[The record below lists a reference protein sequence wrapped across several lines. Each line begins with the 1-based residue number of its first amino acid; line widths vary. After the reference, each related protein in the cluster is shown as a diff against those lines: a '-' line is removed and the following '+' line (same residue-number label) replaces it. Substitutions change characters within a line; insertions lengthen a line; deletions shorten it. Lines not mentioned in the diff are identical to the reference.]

1 MSFRRIPFVR
11 RAAGAA
17 LAVALLA
24 SPAHA
29 GDAPLAPQTRIKL
42 SVVQWMPTKGEY
54 EDWQALGG
62 EFVVS
67 QAGTVQLPVLGA
79 MSVGNLDPAGLAAA
93 IASRLQAKLGLVEKP
108 DTTVEIVEYP
118 PVYVVGDVVKPGE
131 YRFRSGITVLQAL
144 ALSGGPLRTTA
155 GSGDAVRLAGEFK
168 QTANAILRSHVR
180 IARLQAELADADEP
194 DFKQV
199 QAGDADAGAM
209 ADIVAQERVIFT
221 ARKNELARQSKALAD
236 LRDLL
241 NAEINV
247 LQEKIKA
254 ADMAIQNAQKE
265 LNSVT
270 VLVDKGIAVASR
282 KSDLERLLASLQ
294 VDKLDQVTAV
304 MRARQ
309 GITQAT
315 RDLDGLQDKRRT
327 DVASALQQEQAE
339 LEQAQLKQS
348 TTQKLLVDAI
358 SSGPAAGDAGVRYSV
373 IRAGRE
379 GANTFA
385 ATEATG
391 LEPGDVVKVRL
402 DRPVI
407 AATGAATGAAASTET
422 AAAPA
427 EASQ

>member
-1 MSFRRIPFVR
+1 MSFRRISFIR
-11 RAAGAA
+11 YAAGAA
-17 LAVALLA
+17 LAAVLLA
-24 SPAHA
+24 SPAYA

-79 MSVGNLDPAGLAAA
+79 MTVGNLDPAGLAAA

-373 IRAGRE
+373 IRAGRD

-391 LEPGDVVKVRL
+391 LEPGDVVRVRL
-402 DRPVI
+402 DRPAI
-407 AATGAATGAAASTET
+407 AATGAATGATASAET

>member
-1 MSFRRIPFVR
+1 MSFRRISFIR
-11 RAAGAA
+11 RPAGAA
-17 LAVALLA
+17 LAAVLLA
-24 SPAHA
+24 SPAYA

-79 MSVGNLDPAGLAAA
+79 MTVGNLDPADLAAA

-358 SSGPAAGDAGVRYSV
+358 SSSPAAGDVGVRYSV
-373 IRAGRE
+373 IRAGGE

-407 AATGAATGAAASTET
+407 AATGAATGAAASAET

>member
-79 MSVGNLDPAGLAAA
+79 MTVGNLDPAGLAAA

-407 AATGAATGAAASTET
+407 AATGAAASAET